1 MRHQESSESVGDAS
15 EDDEEDVEAG
25 EGEQEPVENVPE
37 LWPGQNDQSKLK
49 SVFKIISCF
58 VIIKPESFII

>member
-49 SVFKIISCF
+49 SVFKTISCF
-58 VIIKPESFII
+58 VIIRPESFII